1 VTAISNETSWRATA
15 DHFAALAHSVGQR
28 ILELQGRARVSQK
41 GPGDL
46 VTEADQLSHELITRE
61 LSASYPGVALV
72 MEEQDN
78 AANVPERCI
87 VVDELDGTNVY
98 SRGADEFGL
107 TIALLEA
114 GRPVAGV
121 LHQPA
126 KQQTLVVARGAGA
139 FLNGERLRL
148 DEAARL
154 DDHVAMLEIN
164 RSSLPPLGQQQLM
177 AIAGRSLAVRCLGS
191 AVGSALDVLR
201 GRACLYI
208 NWHGAKV
215 WDFAAAALAI
225 EEAGGVA
232 LSCLGEPLAWDR
244 IPMSVMLAANA
255 EVAAAALSCAGVE
268 WQRADATS

>member
-1 VTAISNETSWRATA
+1 VTAISNPTSWRATA
-15 DHFAALAHSVGQR
+15 DHFAGLAQSVGQR
-28 ILELQGRARVSQK
+28 VLELQGRARVSQK
-41 GPGDL
+41 APGDL

-61 LSASYPGVALV
+61 LSASYPGVTLV
-72 MEEQDN
+72 MEEQAN
-78 AANVPERCI
+78 AADVPERCI

-126 KQQTLVVARGAGA
+126 KQQTLVVARQAGA
-139 FLNGERLRL
+139 FLNGQRLRL
-148 DEAARL
+148 DQAARL

-164 RSSLPPLGQQQLM
+164 RSSLPPLAQQQLL
-177 AIAGRSLAVRCLGS
+177 AIAGRSLAIRCLGS

-201 GRACLYI
+201 GRACVYI
-208 NWHGAKV
+208 NWYGAKV
-215 WDFAAAALAI
+215 WDFAAAVLAI

-232 LSCLGEPLAWDR
+232 SSCLGEPLVWDR

-268 WQRADATS
+268 WQRAGVTS